1 MLSHERVVRDGMLGQ
16 EVSMPKKF
24 PLQAAGFNPF
34 CELIGLNFSKYE
46 KGYSQ
51 CVLEVN
57 EELLN
62 PHKVLH
68 GGIVYS
74 MADTGMGAAL
84 YSCLSEDELC
94 STVEIK
100 ICYFGAVI
108 SGILTCDTELIHKG
122 KKIAFLESEIRNN
135 ESLIAK
141 AMGTYYIFKSK
152 EDCVTDSV
160 RVPEE
165 KGD

>member
-1 MLSHERVVRDGMLGQ
+1 
-16 EVSMPKKF
+16 
-24 PLQAAGFNPF
+24 
-34 CELIGLNFSKYE
+34 
-46 KGYSQ
+46 
-51 CVLEVN
+51 
-57 EELLN
+57 
-62 PHKVLH
+62 
-68 GGIVYS
+68 

-100 ICYFGAVI
+100 ICYFGTVI

-160 RVPEE
+160 RVPGER
-165 KGD
+165 GD

>member
-1 MLSHERVVRDGMLGQ
+1 MAKR
-16 EVSMPKKF
+16 F
-24 PLQAAGFNPF
+24 PLQSAGFNPF

-46 KGYSQ
+46 NGYSQ
-51 CVLEVN
+51 CVLEVS
-57 EELLN
+57 EKLLN

-68 GGIVYS
+68 GGIIYS

-108 SGILTCDTELIHKG
+108 SGIVTCDTELIRRG
-122 KKIAFLESEIRNN
+122 KRIAFLESDIKNDET
-135 ESLIAK
+135 LVAK
-141 AMGTYYIFKSK
+141 AMGTYYIFKGK
-152 EDCVTDSV
+152 EGRLAD
-160 RVPEE
+160 R
-165 KGD
+165 G